1 MIFFLLTSCL
11 FLQLVGVNELNRLHP
26 FLNTDGLEGA
36 VWVPEDAVCDPQA
49 ICYTL
54 AKLSV
59 DGGEVRIVCLSI
71 DHMYTF
77 YMNCSKICVKL

>member
-1 MIFFLLTSCL
+1 MYCLL
-11 FLQLVGVNELNRLHP
+11 FLQLVGVSELKRLHP

-54 AKLSV
+54 AKLSA
-59 DGGEVRIVCLSI
+59 DGGEVRIAYPYS
-71 DHMYTF
+71 
-77 YMNCSKICVKL
+77 ICVGYFLSELL